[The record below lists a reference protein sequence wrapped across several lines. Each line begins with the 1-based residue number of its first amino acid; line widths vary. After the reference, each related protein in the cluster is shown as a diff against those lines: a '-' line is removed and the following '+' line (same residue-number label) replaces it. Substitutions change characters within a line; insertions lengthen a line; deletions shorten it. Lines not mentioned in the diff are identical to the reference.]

1 MGYVDSNGLKL
12 LKQQIENMIEA
23 VNEASIISVNS
34 SNTGIDL
41 TVENGVLSADL
52 KLGSGLSTNDDNEVV
67 ISKAVA
73 KVTEN
78 TQGNDGALG
87 GVIPDGVTITMD
99 GNGVISANVDT
110 YTLPAAGTN
119 TLGGLYASF
128 DSSIG
133 TLTLS
138 QEPITGSTTS

>member
-41 TVENGVLSADL
+41 TFENGVLSADL

-67 ISKAVA
+67 ISKA
-73 KVTEN
+73 TGN

-128 DSSIG
+128 DSSTK

-138 QEPITGSTTS
+138 QEPITDSTTS